1 MKTQREECIIVPDA
15 PGEVRVE
22 IRLRQ
27 ELSVFSKRAYLRN
40 LVGGTGGN
48 MSARIPG
55 SDKILITPSG
65 VALADVEPETSLLVR
80 LDGAILE
87 NPLNL
92 NPSKETGFHLAI
104 YELRPDVGAIA
115 HVHPVYATAYS
126 RCGEPL
132 PMATITARMLLTEVP
147 AIEAAM
153 PGSRELCEFIKG
165 GIVRYP
171 GVKALLMAEHGVLA
185 LGPDI
190 KTAYYLADLV
200 ENTAHVAFVAGTMN
214 DDRGKR

>member
-1 MKTQREECIIVPDA
+1 VS
-15 PGEVRVE
+15 VE
-22 IRLRQ
+22 IRLRH
-27 ELSVFSKRAYLRN
+27 ELSDFSKRAYLRN

-48 MSARIPG
+48 MSVRIPG
-55 SDKILITPSG
+55 TDNVLITPSG

-92 NPSKETGFHLAI
+92 LPSKETGFHLAV
-104 YELRPDVGAIA
+104 YELRPDVGGIA
-115 HVHPVYATAYS
+115 HVHSAYATAYS
-126 RCGEPL
+126 RKGKSL

-147 AIEAAM
+147 AIESAT
-153 PGSRELCEFIKG
+153 PGSRELCEFIKA
-165 GIVRYP
+165 GIVRHP

-190 KTAYYLADLV
+190 KAAFYIADLV
-200 ENTAHVAFVAGTMN
+200 ENTAQVAFVAGTMDH
-214 DDRGKR
+214 DDQGNR